1 MSNEQT
7 ECPYCH
13 SHNIIAM
20 GGDFLIAKCGGCTGS
35 LTKAGWHTDTYEY
48 QVLTYGKTFPSLEGA
63 RAFIESVYGS
73 VDHWDAKDFPECDWH
88 GSSEVAVMPN
98 GHEVAEIIFLQNGN
112 HCNPDEG
119 HVCGYEYEQIL

>member
-1 MSNEQT
+1 
-7 ECPYCH
+7 
-13 SHNIIAM
+13 M

-48 QVLTYGKTFPSLEGA
+48 KVSTYNKVFPSRALA
-63 RAFIESVYGS
+63 RTFIESIYGP
-73 VDHWDAKDFPECDWH
+73 VDHWDAKEYLECDFH
-88 GSSEVAVMPN
+88 GASEVAVMPN

-119 HVCGYEYEQIL
+119 HVCGYEYEQIVDKCVHDC